1 MIEDGFLYVSIL
13 IAFTAIVALA
23 ESKIKSK
30 FFKYVPGIVLIYI
43 GCTLMQTFGLFGTS
57 DSMDSTYNSLRGA
70 LLPAMLMLMLLHCDL
85 RKLFKLGPKML
96 LTFFAASFSI
106 IAGFSITFAL
116 LQSFYA
122 PGTDK
127 AFAALSGS
135 WTGGSANMVV
145 LQDILNVPEGIFGYA
160 LIMDTINY
168 SIWVMFMFWLVP
180 FAKVFNKW
188 TKTDTKYLDQVTA
201 ELAASS
207 EESEPKN
214 IGFVEMLGMLA
225 LGLFVAAI
233 STAIGN
239 RLPELGEAVN
249 GTTWTIVIASFV
261 GVVLAMTKVAKIP
274 GSMELSKVMLYIVIA
289 LIASHADFSQILQ
302 APIYILSGFMILLF
316 HALIM
321 ILLAKI
327 FKLDLFTMGVA
338 SLANVGGIASAP
350 ILAGAFHRSL
360 IPIGIIMAIMGSFF
374 GTYFGLITNFILSKL

>member
-1 MIEDGFLYVSIL
+1 
-13 IAFTAIVALA
+13 
-23 ESKIKSK
+23 
-30 FFKYVPGIVLIYI
+30 
-43 GCTLMQTFGLFGTS
+43 
-57 DSMDSTYNSLRGA
+57 
-70 LLPAMLMLMLLHCDL
+70 
-85 RKLFKLGPKML
+85 
-96 LTFFAASFSI
+96 
-106 IAGFSITFAL
+106 
-116 LQSFYA
+116 
-122 PGTDK
+122 
-127 AFAALSGS
+127 
-135 WTGGSANMVV
+135 
-145 LQDILNVPEGIFGYA
+145 
-160 LIMDTINY
+160 
-168 SIWVMFMFWLVP
+168 VP
-180 FAKVFNKW
+180 FATVFNKW

-207 EESEPKN
+207 EESESKN

-249 GTTWTIVIASFV
+249 GTTWTIIIASFI

-350 ILAGAFHRSL
+350 ILAGSFHRSL